1 VLEIIEYIYKKNEYF
16 SMELFDVFI
25 IGLEIIGN
33 LTGKDLYFV
42 NLIFNESEIL
52 LFLKNLLLKIY
63 KNDSLN
69 NEDYKENKD
78 EKENNDYSEDYKE
91 NKEMKEK
98 EINEEINETIYKE
111 TKLKVKINKE
121 KENNEM
127 YLGYKTNLIRILAN
141 LCYKNPK
148 NQIKF
153 NELGLIPIV
162 LSCSSIDF
170 KNPCII

>member
-16 SMELFDVFI
+16 SMDLFDVFI

-63 KNDSLN
+63 KNLNNNN

-78 EKENNDYSEDYKE
+78 
-91 NKEMKEK
+91 K